1 MCSRTPETTFLPK
14 PAARISRGN
23 YMLRLTIDSLAPE
36 AALLERAEAIIR
48 GGGIVALPTDTL
60 YGLAVDPW
68 NGEAVRRLLAVKR
81 RPAERALPLIASDV
95 AQVVSCL
102 GELPPLASALARR
115 FWPGAL
121 TLLVEAP
128 ELLRSTVTAGEES
141 VGIRVPDCALAQAL
155 CLTCQR
161 PLTATS
167 ANISGNPPSDDPEVV
182 AMTMGHLID
191 ALVDGGRTAGGPSST
206 IVDTTNST
214 LRLIRAGAIPWDE
227 IRTFADASR
236 TA

>member
-1 MCSRTPETTFLPK
+1 
-14 PAARISRGN
+14 
-23 YMLRLTIDSLAPE
+23 MLRLTIDSLAPE

-68 NGEAVRRLLAVKR
+68 NGEAIRRLLVVKR
-81 RPAERALPLIASDV
+81 RPAERPLPLIASDV
-95 AQVVSCL
+95 AQVASCL
-102 GELPPLASALARR
+102 GELPALASALARR

-128 ELLRSTVTAGEES
+128 ELLRSSVTAGEKS
-141 VGIRVPDCALAQAL
+141 VGIRVPACAVARAL

-167 ANISGNPPSDDPEVV
+167 ANISGSPPSDDPEVV
-182 AMTMGHLID
+182 AATMGRLID
-191 ALVDGGRTAGGPSST
+191 ALVDGGPTAGGPPST
-206 IVDTTNST
+206 IVDATNST
-214 LRLIRAGAIPWDE
+214 PRLIRAGAIPWEE